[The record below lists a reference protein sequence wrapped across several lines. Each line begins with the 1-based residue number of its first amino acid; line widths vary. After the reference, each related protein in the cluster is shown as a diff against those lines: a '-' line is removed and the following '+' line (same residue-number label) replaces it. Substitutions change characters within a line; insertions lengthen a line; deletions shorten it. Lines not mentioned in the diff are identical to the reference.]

1 MIPEGIQMKYI
12 AENAKIHSRF
22 KLKGN
27 FADSW
32 NGHDNFTFL
41 IGYWFE
47 TSSVGTLKT
56 LTAVNR
62 YSLHL
67 P

>member
-12 AENAKIHSRF
+12 AENAKITRF

-27 FADSW
+27 FANSW

-47 TSSVGTLKT
+47 ISSVGTLKT